1 MRHIII
7 NYSMLLLLLTAAAS
21 NTAAQEERPHVRRGV
36 ALLEQ
41 ERFAEAEAEFRSAL
55 QLKPSSF
62 EAAYNLGTALFR
74 QEKYDEALQQLQATT
89 PFANDDKQR
98 LASLFHNLGNSY
110 LFGQNIDQSIEA
122 YKQALRHN
130 PLDDETRYN
139 LIAAMKLKDEQEEQE
154 EEQQDQQEQEQQ
166 EQQEQEQQEQQEQEQ
181 EQQEQEQQEQEQQ
194 DQQQQ
199 QQQESE
205 GISRENAERLLQAL
219 EEDEKEL
226 LEKMNQNREKQPVR
240 IEKNW

>member
-154 EEQQDQQEQEQQ
+154 EEQQDQQEQD
-166 EQQEQEQQEQQEQEQ
+166 QQEQEQQEQQ
-181 EQQEQEQQEQEQQ
+181 QEQQ

>member
-55 QLKPSSF
+55 QLKPSSS

-89 PFANDDKQR
+89 PFANDDEQR

-166 EQQEQEQQEQQEQEQ
+166 EQQEQEQEQQEQEQ
-181 EQQEQEQQEQEQQ
+181 EQEQEQQ

>member
-1 MRHIII
+1 
-7 NYSMLLLLLTAAAS
+7 MLLLLLTAAAS

-166 EQQEQEQQEQQEQEQ
+166 EQQEQEQ
-181 EQQEQEQQEQEQQ
+181 EQEQQEQEQQ

>member
-1 MRHIII
+1 M
-7 NYSMLLLLLTAAAS
+7 
-21 NTAAQEERPHVRRGV
+21 RRGV

-166 EQQEQEQQEQQEQEQ
+166 EQQEQEQEQQE
-181 EQQEQEQQEQEQQ
+181 QEQEQQ

>member
-166 EQQEQEQQEQQEQEQ
+166 EQQEQEQQEQ
-181 EQQEQEQQEQEQQ
+181 EQEQQ

>member
-1 MRHIII
+1 
-7 NYSMLLLLLTAAAS
+7 MLLLLLTAAAS

-166 EQQEQEQQEQQEQEQ
+166 EQQEQEQEEQE
-181 EQQEQEQQEQEQQ
+181 QEQEQQ

>member
-1 MRHIII
+1 
-7 NYSMLLLLLTAAAS
+7 MLLLLLTAAAS

-166 EQQEQEQQEQQEQEQ
+166 EQEQEQQE
-181 EQQEQEQQEQEQQ
+181 QEQEQQ

>member
-1 MRHIII
+1 M
-7 NYSMLLLLLTAAAS
+7 
-21 NTAAQEERPHVRRGV
+21 RRGV

-154 EEQQDQQEQEQQ
+154 EQEEEQQDQQEQEQQ
-166 EQQEQEQQEQQEQEQ
+166 EQQEQEQEQ
-181 EQQEQEQQEQEQQ
+181 EQQEQEQEQEQQ

>member
-1 MRHIII
+1 M
-7 NYSMLLLLLTAAAS
+7 
-21 NTAAQEERPHVRRGV
+21 RRGV

-154 EEQQDQQEQEQQ
+154 DEQEEQEEEQQDQQEQEQQ
-166 EQQEQEQQEQQEQEQ
+166 EQQEQEQEQQE
-181 EQQEQEQQEQEQQ
+181 QEQEQQ

>member
-1 MRHIII
+1 
-7 NYSMLLLLLTAAAS
+7 MLLLLLTAAAS

-166 EQQEQEQQEQQEQEQ
+166 EQE
-181 EQQEQEQQEQEQQ
+181 QEQEQQEQEQQ

>member
-41 ERFAEAEAEFRSAL
+41 ERFAEAEAEFRAAL
-55 QLKPSSF
+55 ELKPSSF

-110 LFGQNIDQSIEA
+110 LYGQNIDQSIEA
-122 YKQALRHN
+122 YKQALRYN

-154 EEQQDQQEQEQQ
+154 EEQQ
-166 EQQEQEQQEQQEQEQ
+166 EQQEQEQQEQQE
-181 EQQEQEQQEQEQQ
+181 QEQEQQEQEQQ

>member
-166 EQQEQEQQEQQEQEQ
+166 EQQEQEQEQEEQEQ
-181 EQQEQEQQEQEQQ
+181 EQEQEQQ

>member
-166 EQQEQEQQEQQEQEQ
+166 EQQEQEQQEQE
-181 EQQEQEQQEQEQQ
+181 QEQEQQ

>member
-166 EQQEQEQQEQQEQEQ
+166 EQQEQEQEQ
-181 EQQEQEQQEQEQQ
+181 EQQEKEQEQQ
-194 DQQQQ
+194 DQEQEQQ

>member
-166 EQQEQEQQEQQEQEQ
+166 EQQEQEQEQQEQE
-181 EQQEQEQQEQEQQ
+181 QEQEQQ

>member
-21 NTAAQEERPHVRRGV
+21 NTAAQEDRPHVRRGV

-41 ERFAEAEAEFRSAL
+41 ARFAEAEAEIRSAL

-62 EAAYNLGTALFR
+62 EAAYNFGTALFR

-166 EQQEQEQQEQQEQEQ
+166 EQQEQEQEQ
-181 EQQEQEQQEQEQQ
+181 EQQEKEQEQEQQ

-199 QQQESE
+199 QQQQQES
-205 GISRENAERLLQAL
+205 
-219 EEDEKEL
+219 
-226 LEKMNQNREKQPVR
+226 
-240 IEKNW
+240 

>member
-166 EQQEQEQQEQQEQEQ
+166 EQQEQEQEQEQ
-181 EQQEQEQQEQEQQ
+181 EQQEQEQQ
-194 DQQQQ
+194 DQQQ

>member
-1 MRHIII
+1 
-7 NYSMLLLLLTAAAS
+7 MLLLLLTAAAS

-154 EEQQDQQEQEQQ
+154 EEQQ

-181 EQQEQEQQEQEQQ
+181 EQEQQEQEQEQQ

>member
-1 MRHIII
+1 
-7 NYSMLLLLLTAAAS
+7 MLLLILTAAAS

-166 EQQEQEQQEQQEQEQ
+166 EQQEQEQEQ
-181 EQQEQEQQEQEQQ
+181 EQQEQEQEQQ

>member
-166 EQQEQEQQEQQEQEQ
+166 EQQEQEQEQE
-181 EQQEQEQQEQEQQ
+181 EQEQEQEQQ

>member
-154 EEQQDQQEQEQQ
+154 EEQQDQQEQD
-166 EQQEQEQQEQQEQEQ
+166 QQEQEQQEQQEQEQ

>member
-89 PFANDDKQR
+89 PFANGDKQR

-166 EQQEQEQQEQQEQEQ
+166 EQQEQEQEQE
-181 EQQEQEQQEQEQQ
+181 EQEQEQEQQ

>member
-1 MRHIII
+1 
-7 NYSMLLLLLTAAAS
+7 MLLLLLTAAAS

-166 EQQEQEQQEQQEQEQ
+166 EQQEQEQEQEQQEQEQ
-181 EQQEQEQQEQEQQ
+181 EQEQEQQ

>member
-89 PFANDDKQR
+89 PFANDDKQG

-166 EQQEQEQQEQQEQEQ
+166 EQQEQEQEQ
-181 EQQEQEQQEQEQQ
+181 EQQEQEQEQQ

>member
-166 EQQEQEQQEQQEQEQ
+166 EQEQQEQE
-181 EQQEQEQQEQEQQ
+181 QEQEQQ

>member
-21 NTAAQEERPHVRRGV
+21 STAAQEERPHVRRGV

-74 QEKYDEALQQLQATT
+74 QEKYDEALQQLQATS

-166 EQQEQEQQEQQEQEQ
+166 EQQEQEQEQQEQEQ
-181 EQQEQEQQEQEQQ
+181 EQEQEQQ

>member
-1 MRHIII
+1 M
-7 NYSMLLLLLTAAAS
+7 
-21 NTAAQEERPHVRRGV
+21 RRGV

-166 EQQEQEQQEQQEQEQ
+166 EQQEQEQEQEREQQE
-181 EQQEQEQQEQEQQ
+181 QEQEQQ

>member
-166 EQQEQEQQEQQEQEQ
+166 EQE
-181 EQQEQEQQEQEQQ
+181 QEQEQQ
-194 DQQQQ
+194 DQEQEQQDQQQ

>member
-1 MRHIII
+1 M
-7 NYSMLLLLLTAAAS
+7 
-21 NTAAQEERPHVRRGV
+21 RRGV

-166 EQQEQEQQEQQEQEQ
+166 EQQEQEQEQQEQE
-181 EQQEQEQQEQEQQ
+181 QEQEQQ

>member
-1 MRHIII
+1 
-7 NYSMLLLLLTAAAS
+7 MLLLLLTAAAS

-166 EQQEQEQQEQQEQEQ
+166 EQQEQEQ
-181 EQQEQEQQEQEQQ
+181 EQQEQEQQ

>member
-1 MRHIII
+1 M
-7 NYSMLLLLLTAAAS
+7 
-21 NTAAQEERPHVRRGV
+21 RRGV

-166 EQQEQEQQEQQEQEQ
+166 EQQEQEQEQQE
-181 EQQEQEQQEQEQQ
+181 QEQEQQ

-199 QQQESE
+199 QQKESE

>member
-1 MRHIII
+1 
-7 NYSMLLLLLTAAAS
+7 MLLLLLTAAAS

-166 EQQEQEQQEQQEQEQ
+166 EQQEQEQEQEEQEQ
-181 EQQEQEQQEQEQQ
+181 EQEQEQQ

>member
-89 PFANDDKQR
+89 PFGNDDKQR

-154 EEQQDQQEQEQQ
+154 EEQQEQQEQ
-166 EQQEQEQQEQQEQEQ
+166 EQQEQEQQEQQE
-181 EQQEQEQQEQEQQ
+181 QEQEQQEQEQQ

>member
-154 EEQQDQQEQEQQ
+154 EEQQ
-166 EQQEQEQQEQQEQEQ
+166 EQQEQEQQEQQE
-181 EQQEQEQQEQEQQ
+181 QEQEQQEQEQQ

>member
-1 MRHIII
+1 M
-7 NYSMLLLLLTAAAS
+7 
-21 NTAAQEERPHVRRGV
+21 RRGV

-166 EQQEQEQQEQQEQEQ
+166 EQQEQEQEQEQQEQEQ
-181 EQQEQEQQEQEQQ
+181 EQQ
-194 DQQQQ
+194 DQQQ

>member
-74 QEKYDEALQQLQATT
+74 QEKYDEALQQMQATT
-89 PFANDDKQR
+89 PFANDDKPR
-98 LASLFHNLGNSY
+98 LDSLFHNLGNSY
-110 LFGQNIDQSIEA
+110 LFGQNIDHSIEA

-154 EEQQDQQEQEQQ
+154 EEQQDQQEQEQ
-166 EQQEQEQQEQQEQEQ
+166 EQEQQE
-181 EQQEQEQQEQEQQ
+181 QEQEQQ

-199 QQQESE
+199 QESE
-205 GISRENAERLLQAL
+205 
-219 EEDEKEL
+219 
-226 LEKMNQNREKQPVR
+226 
-240 IEKNW
+240 

>member
-1 MRHIII
+1 
-7 NYSMLLLLLTAAAS
+7 MLLLLLTAAAS

-154 EEQQDQQEQEQQ
+154 EEQQEQQEQ

-181 EQQEQEQQEQEQQ
+181 EQQEQEQQDQ
-194 DQQQQ
+194 QQQQ

>member
-1 MRHIII
+1 
-7 NYSMLLLLLTAAAS
+7 MLLLLLTAAAS

-154 EEQQDQQEQEQQ
+154 EEQQDQQEQD
-166 EQQEQEQQEQQEQEQ
+166 QQEQEQQEQQEQEQ
-181 EQQEQEQQEQEQQ
+181 EQQEQEQEQQ

>member
-1 MRHIII
+1 M
-7 NYSMLLLLLTAAAS
+7 
-21 NTAAQEERPHVRRGV
+21 RRGV

-181 EQQEQEQQEQEQQ
+181 EQQEQEQQ

>member
-1 MRHIII
+1 M
-7 NYSMLLLLLTAAAS
+7 
-21 NTAAQEERPHVRRGV
+21 RRGV

-166 EQQEQEQQEQQEQEQ
+166 EQEQEQ
-181 EQQEQEQQEQEQQ
+181 EQQEQEQEQQ